1 MDQFKPLGRR
11 DIFGILLPGAIL
23 VLIGAYVLFGSLV
36 LLRLP
41 VNSLL
46 EHEFLVT
53 AIFFVVSYLL
63 GSLLRLFA
71 ADDVDRRSSKY
82 LVNAWHRE
90 RRARN
95 LSTSTP
101 GFVKYRAELA
111 GGDNVS
117 DVLPGGFDEWL
128 FCVDE
133 FPYPALQN
141 RTWQAHGPREVLGF
155 FRGKY
160 RTCMWSKARTSPKDF
175 LNYCKLVVI
184 RGGGPLADEINMAE
198 GLTRFFAGAMIALRL
213 STWLLGVALV
223 VAQLPLVV
231 ATILASRQGDQLDS
245 VADVRIQGFYFVL
258 TLVLLIASRWMCHQ
272 IVKRFRRVRTK
283 EATTV
288 YNAFYLHSMSVSRC
302 YQKGSESISQGPS
315 TLRFEGEQ

>member
-1 MDQFKPLGRR
+1 MDKLKPLGRR

-82 LVNAWHRE
+82 LVEAWHRE
-90 RRARN
+90 RRAGN
-95 LSTSTP
+95 LSTSMP
-101 GFVKYRAELA
+101 GFEKYRAELA

-133 FPYPALQN
+133 FPYPAWQN
-141 RTWQAHGPREVLGF
+141 RKWQAHGSREVLGF
-155 FRGKY
+155 FRDKY
-160 RTCMWSKARTSPKDF
+160 RTCMWSKARTSSKDF

-198 GLTRFFAGAMIALRL
+198 GLTRFFAGAMIALQL
-213 STWLLGVALV
+213 STRLLGVALV
-223 VAQLPLVV
+223 AQLPLV
-231 ATILASRQGDQLDS
+231 AGTILASRRGDQLDS

-272 IVKRFRRVRTK
+272 IVQRFRRVRSK

-302 YQKGSESISQGPS
+302 YQKVSEPVSQGPS
-315 TLRFEGEQ
+315 TSRCEGEK